1 MKISQPG
8 YSRDRGYNVTSFLM
22 RHSAKSSTQV
32 GSLNEFGEREL
43 EISRGNYEYANKA
56 EDPVFDNLNRMFD
69 KVVFKSYGDALE
81 NVFCLISWKYVDG
94 MTMVMI
100 TKNRGYTING
110 RKMTKAN
117 ILGVLSRVVY
127 RSCFIRSAEIM
138 DKYLADLLEVSPNV
152 RYALE
157 NKSPY
162 KYFDNVPVTS
172 NPYRRTGIEVRFNT
186 KRISKTHCALELSEN
201 IWASISNDDLDKFL
215 NHFRLG
221 KNRGKKWPNISP
233 SKLWEVLFGKPPT
246 ESEYAM
252 MKAWLKQNRTDKQI
266 ESRSMGLIGE
276 VCNENDNF
284 YNFKTVE
291 GKIGMVIRGTLTDW
305 VLFENSAS
313 KGSPQ
318 RVNIYAYKKSENVSD
333 DDAMEIGIDITIGKK
348 FLHGWLSGP
357 ICVNNS
363 VGKVSLGD
371 QFVSRAYTLM
381 NDKLAVR
388 MVGTLRGHVNSKDE
402 SEINRIDL
410 KLFHA
415 WNVKNAAQRQKKRE
429 LQRVGKA

>member
-22 RHSAKSSTQV
+22 RHNVKSGRQI
-32 GSLNEFGEREL
+32 GSGNRFGEREL
-43 EISRGNYEYANKA
+43 EITRGHYQYENKA
-56 EDPVFDNLNRMFD
+56 EDPVFENLNKMFD
-69 KVVFKSYGDALE
+69 KTIFKQYGDAIE
-81 NVFCLISWKYVDG
+81 GNVFCLISWKYIDG

-117 ILGVLSRVVY
+117 ILGILSRVVY
-127 RSCFIRSAEIM
+127 RSCFIRSAEVM
-138 DKYLADLLEVSPNV
+138 DRYLEDLLEITPNV

-157 NKSPY
+157 NKTPY
-162 KYFDNVPVTS
+162 KYFDSTDE

-201 IWASISNDDLDKFL
+201 IWASISNNDLDKFL

-233 SKLWEVLFGKPPT
+233 STLWEELFGKPAT

-266 ESRSMGLIGE
+266 ESRSMGLIDE

-284 YNFKTVE
+284 YTFKTEE
-291 GKIGMVIRGTLTDW
+291 GKIGMIISGDTTDW

-318 RVNIYAYKKSENVSD
+318 RVNIYAYKSLKDISD
-333 DDAMEIGIDITIGKK
+333 EQAMEVGMSLSDKR

-381 NDKLAVR
+381 NDKLAVK
-388 MVGTLRGHVNSKDE
+388 MVGTLRAHVNSEDE
-402 SEINRIDL
+402 TEINRVDL
-410 KLFHA
+410 KLFKV
-415 WNVKNAAQRQKKRE
+415 WNTQNARKR
-429 LQRVGKA
+429 LDIRKAKEWKPV

>member
-22 RHSAKSSTQV
+22 RHNVKS
-32 GSLNEFGEREL
+32 GSQIGSGNRFGEREL
-43 EISRGNYEYANKA
+43 EISRGNYHYDNKA
-56 EDPVFDNLNRMFD
+56 EDPVFENLNKMLD
-69 KVVFKSYGDALE
+69 KTIFKRYGDAIE
-81 NVFCLISWKYVDG
+81 GNVFCLISWKYADG
-94 MTMVMI
+94 MTMVMV
-100 TKNRGYTING
+100 TKSRGYTING
-110 RKMTKAN
+110 RKMSKAN
-117 ILGVLSRVVY
+117 ILGILSRVIY

-138 DKYLADLLEVSPNV
+138 DGYLEDLLEITPNV

-157 NKSPY
+157 NKTPY
-162 KYFDNVPVTS
+162 KYYDSSHS
-172 NPYRRTGIEVRFNT
+172 NPYRRIGIEVRFNT

-201 IWASISNDDLDKFL
+201 IWASIANDDLDKFL

-221 KNRGKKWPNISP
+221 KNRGKRWINISP
-233 SKLWEVLFGKPPT
+233 SKLWEELFGKPAT

-252 MKAWLKQNRTDKQI
+252 MKAWLRQNRTDKQI
-266 ESRSMGLIGE
+266 ESRSMGLIDE
-276 VCNENDNF
+276 VCNENENF
-284 YNFKTVE
+284 HKFKTEE
-291 GKIGMVIRGTLTDW
+291 GKIGMIIRGSLTDW

-318 RVNIYAYKKSENVSD
+318 RVNIYAYKAHDNITDET
-333 DDAMEIGIDITIGKK
+333 AMLTGISTTNKK

-381 NDKLAVR
+381 NDKLAVK
-388 MVGTLRGHVNSKDE
+388 MVGTLRGHVNSKEE
-402 SEINRIDL
+402 SQINRIDM
-410 KLFHA
+410 KLFKK
-415 WNVKNAAQRQKKRE
+415 WDLSNTKKR
-429 LQRVGKA
+429 LQKRQLMKEGKA